1 MLSSYLNI
9 FHSLPRSN
17 YIQNLNLSCN
27 LLLISCIYLDNLVKE
42 DANQLLE
49 SSLLLFN
56 GNTTSLRD
64 NGTRFQT
71 AIDKLE
77 DTTIR
82 LGTKQG
88 DIGTW
93 ITTDLRPAIG
103 TIRSDINK
111 YSQNVNTYRSDLIG
125 MEHRLIKRFEKLEIR
140 LGTKVDSVNEKLG
153 TVDKK
158 LDSVISKAIPFNIF

>member
-1 MLSSYLNI
+1 MYVWCMVSVIIGGFAGPTKVFGAPS
-9 FHSLPRSN
+9 RSN
-17 YIQNLNLSCN
+17 TSTVTSPRDDWAEGLQLANATTKAYKALQGQT
-27 LLLISCIYLDNLVKE
+27 DNLVKE

-88 DIGTW
+88 DIGT
-93 ITTDLRPAIG
+93 
-103 TIRSDINK
+103 
-111 YSQNVNTYRSDLIG
+111 
-125 MEHRLIKRFEKLEIR
+125 
-140 LGTKVDSVNEKLG
+140 
-153 TVDKK
+153 
-158 LDSVISKAIPFNIF
+158 